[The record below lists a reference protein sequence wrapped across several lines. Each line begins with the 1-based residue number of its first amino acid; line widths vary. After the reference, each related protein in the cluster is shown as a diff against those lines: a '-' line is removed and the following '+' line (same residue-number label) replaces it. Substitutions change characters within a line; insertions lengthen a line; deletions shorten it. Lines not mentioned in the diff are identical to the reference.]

1 MTLSTVLNLVGI
13 GLLLL
18 AAASGIALF
27 VRAVGRSDKFTQGPG
42 LSTLWGLF
50 LIGLMAGLMLVAVS
64 EKQ

>member
-1 MTLSTVLNLVGI
+1 MPLSMVLNMVGI

-18 AAASGIALF
+18 AGASGIALF
-27 VRAVGRSDKFTQGPG
+27 VRAVSKSDKYAQGIG

>member
-27 VRAVGRSDKFTQGPG
+27 VRAVGRSDKGPG